1 MSDSQSY
8 ATLGPQLAKRV
19 ESVLDQWLPDAEQVP
34 HNLHQAM
41 RYSSL
46 NAGKRIRPLL
56 VYAAGICTSQNLTEL
71 DGPAAALELIHVYS
85 LIHDDLPCM
94 DDDDLRRGKPTCH
107 VVYGDA
113 TATLAGD
120 ALQALAFQIIATD
133 PNMQSDN
140 AVRVNI
146 MKQIATA
153 AGSLGMAGGQAIDLA
168 ATDSKLTLTELES
181 MHALKTG
188 KLISACIEVAC
199 ANQPSLSQS
208 HHSALTQYGKDIGLA
223 FQVRDDIIDITSD
236 TETLGKVAGADQDL
250 NKATFPS
257 TIGMEASIEKAR
269 QLQDSALTAL
279 ELFGDEANLLRD
291 IAEFIVSRKH

>member
-8 ATLGPQLAKRV
+8 ATLGPTLAKRV
-19 ESVLDQWLPDAEQVP
+19 ESVLDLWLPDAAQSP
-34 HNLHQAM
+34 DNLHQAM

-56 VYAAGICTSQNLTEL
+56 VYATGICTEQNLTEL
-71 DGPAAALELIHVYS
+71 DGPAAAIELIHVYS

-107 VVYGDA
+107 KVYGDA

-120 ALQALAFQIIATD
+120 ALQALAFEIISTD
-133 PNMQSDN
+133 PNMQSEPE
-140 AVRVNI
+140 VRVAI
-146 MKQIATA
+146 MKHIATA

-168 ATDSKLTLTELES
+168 ATDSKLTLTELED

-188 KLISACIEVAC
+188 KLINACIEVAC
-199 ANQPSLSQS
+199 ANQPSLPAGRYA
-208 HHSALTQYGKDIGLA
+208 ALTQYGKDIGLA

-236 TETLGKVAGADQDL
+236 TETLGKAAGADQDL

-257 TIGMEASIEKAR
+257 TIGLEASIAKA
-269 QLQDSALTAL
+269 QELQQSALSAL
-279 ELFGDEANLLRD
+279 KVFGSEARLLRD
-291 IAEFIVSRKH
+291 IAEFIVSRQH

>member
-1 MSDSQSY
+1 MTESQSY

-19 ESVLDQWLPDAEQVP
+19 ETVLDQWLPKSYLAPE
-34 HNLHQAM
+34 NLHQAM

-56 VYAAGICTSQNLTEL
+56 VYATGICTAQDLSEL
-71 DGPAAALELIHVYS
+71 DGPAAAIELIHVYS

-107 VVYGDA
+107 IVYGDA

-120 ALQALAFQIIATD
+120 ALQALAFEIIATD
-133 PNMQSDN
+133 PLMHTEHG
-140 AVRVNI
+140 VRVAI

-168 ATDSKLTLTELES
+168 ATDSKLTLTELEG

-199 ANQPSLSQS
+199 ANQPSLSTE
-208 HHSALTQYGKDIGLA
+208 HHAALTQYGQDIGLA

-236 TETLGKVAGADQDL
+236 TETLGKAAGADQDL
-250 NKATFPS
+250 NKPTFPS
-257 TIGMEASIEKAR
+257 TIGLDASIEKAQ
-269 QLQDSALTAL
+269 QLQQSALSAL
-279 ELFGDEANLLRD
+279 EVFGTEASLLRD
-291 IAEFIVSRKH
+291 IAEFIVSRHH